1 MAGRSLTLAGVWD
14 FLFNNCINCGC
25 VLWPAK
31 KRKAL
36 LCRSNK
42 KLLGREF
49 NGASMSVMILFY
61 TARRAALL
69 AKWIFPRLI
78 FKDNWAARNEIKASV
93 FAAAGALERD
103 WVTLQN

>member
-1 MAGRSLTLAGVWD
+1 MEWPDARLLLPPCEIS
-14 FLFNNCINCGC
+14 FLITASTAAS
-25 VLWPAK
+25 AK

-42 KLLGREF
+42 SCSGESSTGREHECYD
-49 NGASMSVMILFY
+49 SPH
-61 TARRAALL
+61 RALL

-103 WVTLQN
+103 